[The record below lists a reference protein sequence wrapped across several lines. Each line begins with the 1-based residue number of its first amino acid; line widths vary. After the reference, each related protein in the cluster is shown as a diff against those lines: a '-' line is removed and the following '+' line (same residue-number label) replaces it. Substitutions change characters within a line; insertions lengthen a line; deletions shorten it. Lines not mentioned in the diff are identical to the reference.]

1 MTTSSVDPV
10 LGDVPPEQVRVR
22 FPPSP
27 TGNLHVGN
35 VRSALFNWVFAR
47 HFGGT
52 FVLRIED
59 TDAARNVEHS
69 FAGVLE
75 ALSWLGLDWDEGPGK
90 GGQYGPYVQSE
101 RSEIYR
107 DVVVK
112 LLDARLAYRCYCT
125 REELEA
131 REAERPKGSP
141 SGYDGFC
148 RNLSEDRITELQ
160 ASSAPSV
167 VRMRVPRSEEHTS
180 ELQSR
185 QYLVCRLLLEK
196 KKKNKQ

>member
-112 LLDARLAYRCYCT
+112 LL
-125 REELEA
+125 
-131 REAERPKGSP
+131 
-141 SGYDGFC
+141 
-148 RNLSEDRITELQ
+148 
-160 ASSAPSV
+160 
-167 VRMRVPRSEEHTS
+167 RSEERRVGK
-180 ELQSR
+180 ECRSR
-185 QYLVCRLLLEK
+185 WSPYH
-196 KKKNKQ
+196 